1 MCTIQVAALPPTG
14 DTSLQQFAFRCLKDV
29 GLFFFSGK
37 FYLLLLGALLEAA
50 TVKPAV
56 PDAKTW
62 THV

>member
-1 MCTIQVAALPPTG
+1 MLK
-14 DTSLQQFAFRCLKDV
+14 RC
-29 GLFFFSGK
+29 GTLFFFSGK